1 MVTDRRRS
9 DMRIVTLAV
18 AAAFLIASGAAMAC
32 PMQTASKSQ
41 TVASSSNST
50 PIPKA
55 GAGNS

>member
-1 MVTDRRRS
+1 
-9 DMRIVTLAV
+9 MRIVTLAV

-32 PMQTASKSQ
+32 PMQTASKNQ
-41 TVASSSNST
+41 TVASSNNST